1 MIIRELEYGT
11 PDFDEALKLRTDVLR
26 KPLNLMFKEEE
37 IEAEYKEYHIAAF
50 TKGLNLIAVLS
61 LRPIDAR
68 EIKMRQVAVSPNFQ
82 YQGVGKELVYFSE
95 QFLIKKNFNM
105 VSLHARDTAVP
116 FYLKLNYLIKGDVFE
131 EVGIPHVKM
140 FKEF

>member
-1 MIIRELEYGT
+1 MIIREIEYGT

-37 IEAEYKEYHIAAF
+37 IEEEYKEYHIGTF
-50 TKGLNLIAVLS
+50 TNGSNLIAVLS
-61 LRPIDAR
+61 LRPIDTK

-82 YQGVGKELVYFSE
+82 YIGIGKELVYFSE
-95 QFLIKKNFNM
+95 QFLIKKNFNR